1 MIFKHDGGN
10 VIVWNCTSYNGFG
23 NLHFIDGIMDKYV
36 YCNILANNIE
46 PSIKKLG
53 LKEYVFQQD
62 NDPKHTSNYLKEY
75 FQNKNIK
82 VLDWPSQS
90 PDLNPI
96 EHLWNHIKKEL
107 KNYKSNNIEDL
118 KYNIS
123 KIWNSIDVKITQN
136 LVDSVPNRIIE
147 VLRNKGGNTKY

>member
-1 MIFKHDGGN
+1 
-10 VIVWNCTSYNGFG
+10 
-23 NLHFIDGIMDKYV
+23 MDKYV
-36 YCNILANNIE
+36 YCNILDNNNGS
-46 PSIKKLG
+46 SIKKLG
-53 LKEYVFQQD
+53 LNEYVFPQN
-62 NDPKHTSNYLKEY
+62 NDLKHTSNYLKKY

-82 VLDWPSQS
+82 ILYSQSES

-136 LVDSVPNRIIE
+136 LVDSMPNRIIE
-147 VLRNKGGNTKY
+147 VLRNIGGNTKY

>member
-1 MIFKHDGGN
+1 
-10 VIVWNCTSYNGFG
+10 
-23 NLHFIDGIMDKYV
+23 MDKYV
-36 YCNILANNIE
+36 YCNILANNNGS
-46 PSIKKLG
+46 SIKKLG
-53 LKEYVFQQD
+53 LNEYVFRQ
-62 NDPKHTSNYLKEY
+62 NNGPKHTSNYLKKY

-82 VLDWPSQS
+82 ILYSQSES

-136 LVDSVPNRIIE
+136 LVDSMPNRIIE